1 MIFGEVKHTLFKG
14 IPSMKSLKNIENI
27 SSWEYLERHG
37 KRWNDTRFS
46 NANIGIEED
55 VYEGGLWGCD
65 YLVDSVRKHDQA
77 CESIKGRDN
86 VKIKS
91 REILLKKN
99 LPKQNQRTL

>member
-1 MIFGEVKHTLFKG
+1 
-14 IPSMKSLKNIENI
+14 MKSLKNIENI

-37 KRWNDTRFS
+37 KCWSDTRFP
-46 NANIGIEED
+46 NANIGIEEG
-55 VYEGGLWGCD
+55 VYEGGLSGCD
-65 YLVDSVRKHDQA
+65 DLVDSVRKHDQA
-77 CESIKGRDN
+77 WECINGRDN

>member
-1 MIFGEVKHTLFKG
+1 
-14 IPSMKSLKNIENI
+14 MKLLKNIENI
-27 SSWEYLERHG
+27 SSWEYLEGHG
-37 KRWNDTRFS
+37 KHRSDTRFS

-65 YLVDSVRKHDQA
+65 DLVDSVRKHDQA
-77 CESIKGRDN
+77 CECINGRDN